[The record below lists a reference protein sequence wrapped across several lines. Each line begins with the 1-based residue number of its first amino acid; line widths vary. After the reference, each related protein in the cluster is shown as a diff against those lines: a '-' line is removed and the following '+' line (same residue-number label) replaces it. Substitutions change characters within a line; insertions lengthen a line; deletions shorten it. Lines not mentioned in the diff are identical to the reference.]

1 LKYGGP
7 HEEEPCNEAIS
18 IAFQVL
24 ENIVLDLERQDLTL
38 AEMVDTL
45 YNNDLLRDTDIDRS
59 HAKQLV
65 LATFG
70 WISIYTCTLSLF

>member
-1 LKYGGP
+1 LKNVGP

-24 ENIVLDLERQDLTL
+24 ETIVLVFEEKDFTL
-38 AEMVDTL
+38 ADMVDTL
-45 YNNDLLRDTDIDRS
+45 YNKHMLRNTDIERS

-65 LATFG
+65 FATFG
-70 WISIYTCTLSLF
+70 WISISTYTPSLF